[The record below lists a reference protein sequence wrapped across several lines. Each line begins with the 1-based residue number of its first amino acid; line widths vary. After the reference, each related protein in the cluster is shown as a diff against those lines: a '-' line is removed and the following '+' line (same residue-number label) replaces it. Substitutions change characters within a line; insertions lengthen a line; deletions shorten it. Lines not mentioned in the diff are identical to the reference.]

1 MVGWF
6 LCRVIASVIRQFY
19 NEQIHSSGA
28 QVENQYQRKADL
40 IPNLMATAKGFS
52 VPCKD
57 WQKKVPFKGVFKM
70 GISKTATKQK
80 KVFKADQKGFRR
92 ELNYLPA
99 NRSNVFGLILVDA
112 DNAHRYLDKSLVV
125 ELIQL

>member
-57 WQKKVPFKGVFKM
+57 WQKKFPLREC
-70 GISKTATKQK
+70 SKWGFQRQLPNKKKYSKRTK
-80 KVFKADQKGFRR
+80 KALGG
-92 ELNYLPA
+92 N
-99 NRSNVFGLILVDA
+99 
-112 DNAHRYLDKSLVV
+112 
-125 ELIQL
+125 

>member
-1 MVGWF
+1 MSGY
-6 LCRVIASVIRQFY
+6 CISNPPIY
-19 NEQIHSSGA
+19 HEQIHSSGA

-70 GISKTATKQK
+70 GISKIATKQK
-80 KVFKADQKGFRR
+80 K
-92 ELNYLPA
+92 
-99 NRSNVFGLILVDA
+99 S
-112 DNAHRYLDKSLVV
+112 
-125 ELIQL
+125 IQSGPKRL